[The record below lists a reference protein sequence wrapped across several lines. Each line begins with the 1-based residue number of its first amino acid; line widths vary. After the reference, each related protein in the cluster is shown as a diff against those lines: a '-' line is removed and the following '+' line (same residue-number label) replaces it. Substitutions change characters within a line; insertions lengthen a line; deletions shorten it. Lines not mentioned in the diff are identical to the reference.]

1 MLPIKISLSVFLLT
15 AFCGSAF
22 ARPEKRAT
30 FHEDKVL
37 SVFPENEDQLAAL
50 KDLMHDD
57 DLLLDFWLEPMSVGT
72 EVAFRVNAA
81 ALKTVDDK
89 LQAAGI
95 KATEA
100 IENVQDAVHFQE
112 MSNVAAAFSTRG
124 SVVGR
129 YARFNEISAWIDQM
143 IASHSD
149 IAAPFSAGKSYEG
162 RPLKGLKIGKSAPG
176 KPALWFHAGIHARE
190 WVAVASCIY
199 IIDQLLNN
207 KANRPLTEDLV
218 WYIVPVLNPDGYE
231 YTFTGDR
238 MWRKTRKPY
247 PGNRCPGADPNRNWD
262 SAFGTTGVSR
272 NPCSDTYPGPHA
284 FSESNTRSTSQTIM
298 SLRSELKGFV
308 SFHSFSQIWMM
319 PWGYTRRVT
328 DDYQELLTVA
338 KEAARRVM
346 QTHNTYWRVGP
357 PSHVLYEASGGS
369 FDWVKA
375 STGIKYCYTLE
386 CRPDSPRPGF
396 LLPASGIIPSG
407 EETWAGVKYIAKF
420 LIDKY
425 GKSSGGGGGGTG
437 GGGSGGGGTGGG
449 GTGGG
454 GSGSGA
460 GMKACT
466 SAGKLVAHESDCS
479 KYYICTGVGRGIA
492 GQCAGGLK
500 FNKKTGNCDWAANVQ
515 C

>member
-1 MLPIKISLSVFLLT
+1 
-15 AFCGSAF
+15 
-22 ARPEKRAT
+22 
-30 FHEDKVL
+30 
-37 SVFPENEDQLAAL
+37 
-50 KDLMHDD
+50 
-57 DLLLDFWLEPMSVGT
+57 
-72 EVAFRVNAA
+72 
-81 ALKTVDDK
+81 
-89 LQAAGI
+89 
-95 KATEA
+95 
-100 IENVQDAVHFQE
+100 
-112 MSNVAAAFSTRG
+112 
-124 SVVGR
+124 VVGR

-207 KANRPLTEDLV
+207 KANRKLTDDLV

-328 DDYQELLTVA
+328 DDYQDLLTVA

-407 EETWAGVKYIAKF
+407 QETWAGVKYIAEF
-420 LIDKY
+420 LIEKY
-425 GKSSGGGGGGTG
+425 GKSSGGGGGT
-437 GGGSGGGGTGGG
+437 GGGGTGGG

-500 FNKKTGNCDWAANVQ
+500 FNKKTGNCDWASNVQ